1 MPEKKNT
8 IKPQKLTVKCLRKKT
23 TLTIFAFQTK
33 VRMKKQDFL
42 EAKIFILW

>member
-8 IKPQKLTVKCLRKKT
+8 IKPQKLTV
-23 TLTIFAFQTK
+23 TK